1 MKIAHKKDC
10 LKDCDYD
17 ISEYIL
23 HDDYYQITKQFIE
36 KPKHLLI
43 KFRWIFFSV
52 AIPEWILLIALCV
65 LAIYYLNLYQDTNNT
80 VVKYQIYGIVRWVV
94 TLGSGGIVFIGLLW
108 YILHFTN
115 KFNNAFLKLV
125 VMGWI
130 EPNLNTYPHLVM
142 NVLFILGD
150 SAYYDFNNFW
160 IVTTDWEIYG
170 FALFFAKLNEYYL
183 QHHTINVPL
192 IANH

>member
-1 MKIAHKKDC
+1 M
-10 LKDCDYD
+10 
-17 ISEYIL
+17 
-23 HDDYYQITKQFIE
+23 
-36 KPKHLLI
+36 
-43 KFRWIFFSV
+43 
-52 AIPEWILLIALCV
+52 

-80 VVKYQIYGIVRWVV
+80 VVKYQIYSIVCWVV
-94 TLGSGGIVFIGLLW
+94 ALGSGGIVFIGLLW
-108 YILHFTN
+108 YILHLAN

-125 VMGWI
+125 VMGCL
-130 EPNLNTYPHLVM
+130 ELNLNAYPHLVM